1 LQSNGW
7 TTTSKS
13 KKKKRKKR
21 KNHNPMPATT
31 TTTITGIYL
40 EPKCKWVGRQSVPI
54 YNGSW
59 GPVTVEVTDN
69 GGDERF
75 VVGKRYSFSGEYRP
89 TDFIRGTE
97 YIFSG
102 QYASYTPPKGGT
114 VEHQF
119 RFNGFSLPPRERTDG
134 EVLSYLASC
143 PALSIK
149 PAAVRGLFEL
159 YGHSA
164 VAKITADPQAVCQAL
179 AAHNRRL
186 SVYIETIESAAA
198 YFRARESMQAT
209 YEAVTGLLR
218 GQGFP
223 KALIEAVIT
232 QWGVAAA
239 DRIRHNPFSLMLEFS
254 GAGFAK
260 CDALYTA
267 LALPPNKLRRQAYA
281 VWTALA
287 DADNGDTWI
296 PAAAAR
302 EKIKK
307 QVAGVSKLR
316 PAAAIRLAGR
326 MGLIETHTDE
336 SGVQWIADAVKA
348 REEAELAD
356 LICEAMDEPN
366 PWAALLNHPQAGARL
381 AELSNHQRTE
391 LTGALTA
398 AIAGLTGGPGTG
410 KTFTAAALIKLATD
424 VYPNPG
430 EVVITALAGKAAQR
444 STESLLP
451 YGVNI
456 RARTTHSLLGVRSF
470 GGKQKPDTFA
480 FNRSNRLPAK
490 IIIVDEFSLDNTS
503 LALAVFRARTQGAA
517 VLLIGDKGQLLPI
530 GHGAPLRDL
539 ERAGV
544 PFASLTET
552 HRNAGT
558 IVRVCEKIGKGKRL
572 STADFDRVDQ
582 LDPDAT
588 DNPRNLAFLS
598 ASTPEETAA
607 SVVEAL
613 TLIKEKF
620 AADPVWQAQVIVA
633 RTDGGDPKN
642 PTPVS
647 RDGLNRIIQAAFN
660 SAGRPLP
667 HSQEKFRV
675 GDKCLQLDNTKLP
688 LAGEGETGGTI
699 GTGETDVANGEFC
712 RIVDANERGTKFTLR
727 FSNLPRDVTADAA
740 TSIDLGYAATCH
752 KMQGSQEEWCVYVVD
767 WMFGITREH
776 PFTGVSR
783 CVRGG
788 FVVGDL
794 RTLNGI
800 IAAGSGVEKRKT
812 FLVERIEGAR
822 VWGQRAWWLKES
834 EMEGLV
840 SG

>member
-1 LQSNGW
+1 
-7 TTTSKS
+7 
-13 KKKKRKKR
+13 
-21 KNHNPMPATT
+21 MPTATT
-31 TTTITGIYL
+31 TISARYI
-40 EPKCKWVGRQSVPI
+40 EPKQTLRRGQPARTLYDAEKG
-54 YNGSW
+54 W
-59 GPVTVEVTDN
+59 GVVVVEVTDN
-69 GGDERF
+69 HGDERF
-75 VVGKRYSFSGEYRP
+75 QPGRRYSFSGSYRSGE
-89 TDFIRGTE
+89 FVRGHE

-102 QYASYTPPKGGT
+102 QYDSYQPAKGP

-119 RFNGFSLPPRERTDG
+119 RFNGFALPARERTDG
-134 EVLSYLASC
+134 EVLSYLSSC
-143 PALSIK
+143 PALAAK

-179 AAHNRRL
+179 SAHNRRL
-186 SVYIETIESAAA
+186 SIYIETIESAAA
-198 YFRARESMQAT
+198 YFRARKSMQAT

-223 KALIEAVIT
+223 KTLIEAVIT

-239 DRIRHNPFSLMLEFS
+239 DRIRRNPFSLMLEFS

-302 EKIKK
+302 EKIRKC
-307 QVAGVSKLR
+307 VANVSRIR

-326 MGLIETHTDE
+326 MGLIETTTDE

-366 PWAALLNHPQAGARL
+366 PWAALLNHPQAGERL
-381 AELSNHQRTE
+381 RELSDHQRNE
-391 LTGALTA
+391 LTGALA
-398 AIAGLTGGPGTG
+398 SSIAGLTGGPGTG

-503 LALAVFRARTQGAA
+503 LALAIFRARARGTA

-588 DNPRNLAFLS
+588 DNPRNLAFLP
-598 ASTPEETAA
+598 ASMPEETAA
-607 SVVEAL
+607 RVVEAL
-613 TLIKEKF
+613 TIIRDRF
-620 AADPVWQAQVIVA
+620 NSDPVWQAQVIVA

-647 RDGLNRIIQAAFN
+647 RDGLNRIIQQHFN
-660 SAGRPLP
+660 ATGRVLP

-688 LAGEGETGGTI
+688 LAGEGETG
-699 GTGETDVANGEFC
+699 ETDVANGEFC
-712 RIVDANERGTKFTLR
+712 RIVEANERGTKFTLR
-727 FSNLPRDVTADAA
+727 FSNPSRDVTADAA

-752 KMQGSQEEWCVYVVD
+752 KMQGSQEEWCVYVID

-776 PFTGVSR
+776 PFTGASR

-812 FLVERIEGAR
+812 FLVERIEDRR
-822 VWGQRAWWLKES
+822 VWASKAWWLPANEQV
-834 EMEGLV
+834 MEELSNNGP
-840 SG
+840 S